1 MNNETYAEWLVK
13 RTTPVYAYIARAAM
27 IFLCVIA
34 AILSVIT
41 VWGIIVLAVAAVA
54 TYFLFLN
61 LNLEFEYLVVN
72 DRLTIDKIM
81 SKTRRKKAWEGTM
94 EEIQIIAPSDS
105 YVLKDYERP
114 GTKTLNFS
122 SKAPD
127 AKTYTLIHQAGG
139 NGTKVIFEPNDKI
152 LHCLRMRSPRKVIQ

>member
-13 RTTPVYAYIARAAM
+13 RTPPAYAFVVKAMM
-27 IFLCVIA
+27 IFLC
-34 AILSVIT
+34 
-41 VWGIIVLAVAAVA
+41 AVAAFLALTILWGILVLAAVGAA

-61 LNLEFEYLVVN
+61 FNMEFEYLVIN
-72 DRLTIDKIM
+72 DQLTIDKIM
-81 SKTRRKKAWEGTM
+81 GKSRRKKAWEGSM

-114 GTKTLNFS
+114 GTKILDFS
-122 SKAPD
+122 SRTPGS
-127 AKTYTLIHQAGG
+127 KTYSLVHQTGA
-139 NGTKVIFEPNDKI
+139 NSIKVIFEPNDKV